1 MGWTYPPRRLSA
13 LTEFPVRHE
22 VAVRRE
28 APSLPGGVKG
38 LAAGLS
44 QQAGEAEG
52 SPTVEMHGRAV
63 SSADNDGTG
72 RYCQTIRVRQ
82 ARREGVREEPVVML
96 RKRVAGSNL
105 VDVGRIAARDSR
117 RWWGQLRSR
126 LCDAGGEATLKVCGV
141 GVAMLSE

>member
-1 MGWTYPPRRLSA
+1 
-13 LTEFPVRHE
+13 
-22 VAVRRE
+22 
-28 APSLPGGVKG
+28 
-38 LAAGLS
+38 
-44 QQAGEAEG
+44 
-52 SPTVEMHGRAV
+52 VEMRGRAV
-63 SSADNDGTG
+63 SSPDNDGTG
-72 RYCQTIRVRQ
+72 RHCQTIRVRQ

-105 VDVGRIAARDSR
+105 VDVGRIAARDFR